1 MASGNLSPRQKMI
14 NMMYL
19 VLIALLALNVS
30 KEILKAFNMI
40 ENSFE
45 SSKKNLSEKNASVM
59 KSIAKEAE
67 TNAAY
72 KVWVDKS
79 EKVRILMI
87 LQRKLKNCVKYL
99 RLKHKGVN
107 LMKKDMLNQ
116 DH

>member
-1 MASGNLSPRQKMI
+1 MAGGKLSPRQKMI

-79 EKVRILMI
+79 EKVHGIADDFAKKIEELRKILET
-87 LQRKLKNCVKYL
+87 QAQGRKP
-99 RLKHKGVN
+99 
-107 LMKKDMLNQ
+107 DEE
-116 DH
+116 